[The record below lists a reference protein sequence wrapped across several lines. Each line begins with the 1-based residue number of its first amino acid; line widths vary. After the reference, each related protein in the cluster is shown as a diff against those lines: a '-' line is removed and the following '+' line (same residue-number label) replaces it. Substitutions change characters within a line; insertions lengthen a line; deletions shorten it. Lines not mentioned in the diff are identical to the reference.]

1 MSREPRLQATPAEAA
16 EPEVPA
22 PLGSRILEAAFTPH
36 VLVMLLVFLASIA
49 LLASSAERR
58 AAPAEDL
65 SVTQPRPPATI
76 EDVRLVLIDDAGLE
90 WSRVVPV
97 ALPERGSARMAAVV
111 DALRAALVEE
121 DLWPSALPT
130 PRVFV
135 ETFDRRRVAVIDV
148 AMPQPIG
155 VTVARERALLR
166 ALIATVEANG
176 VDEVRFLREGRPT
189 ETLLGHVAV
198 PSAL

>member
-1 MSREPRLQATPAEAA
+1 MSQEPRLQATPAEAA
-16 EPEVPA
+16 EPEVRA
-22 PLGSRILEAAFTPH
+22 PLGTRVLEATFTPH
-36 VLVMLLVFLASIA
+36 VLAVLLVFIASIA
-49 LLASSAERR
+49 LLVSSAERKAMP
-58 AAPAEDL
+58 AADVD
-65 SVTQPRPPATI
+65 VTPPGPPASI
-76 EDVRLVLIDDAGLE
+76 EDVRLVLVDDAGLE

-97 ALPERGSARMAAVV
+97 ALPERGSTRMAAIVE
-111 DALRAALVEE
+111 ALRAALVEE

-148 AMPQPIG
+148 AMPRPVG

-176 VDEVRFLREGRPT
+176 ADEVRFLREGRPT

>member
-1 MSREPRLQATPAEAA
+1 MSQEPRLQATPAEAA
-16 EPEVPA
+16 EPEVRA
-22 PLGSRILEAAFTPH
+22 PLGSRILEASFTPH
-36 VLVMLLVFLASIA
+36 VLAVFLVFLASIA
-49 LLASSAERR
+49 LLLSSAERQ
-58 AAPAEDL
+58 ATPAEDVD
-65 SVTQPRPPATI
+65 VTPPRPPATI
-76 EDVRLVLIDDAGLE
+76 EDVRLVLVDDAGLE

-97 ALPERGSARMAAVV
+97 ALPERGSARMAAVIE
-111 DALRAALVEE
+111 ALRAALVEE
-121 DLWPSALPT
+121 DLWPTALPT

-148 AMPQPIG
+148 TMPRPIG

-166 ALIATVEANG
+166 ALIATAEANG
-176 VDEVRFLREGRPT
+176 ADEVRFLREGRPT